1 MNYEERCSLFIII
14 SRGLKDVATLLLQ
27 SGAQLNTP
35 TGKPQKTT
43 LHITVAGGH
52 SELLK
57 VLVKKFKADWKV
69 SDDWGWTALHE
80 AAVSGNKEMIRFL
93 MRECRALINQKDKL
107 GRTPLLLGLM
117 SGIDEVILQ
126 RISAISMLSCY
137 TAGSCQCPAR
147 TGRESLQ

>member
-1 MNYEERCSLFIII
+1 MMREVTMLIII

-52 SELLK
+52 SDLLK
-57 VLVKKFKADWKV
+57 ILVKKFKADWKV

-80 AAVSGNKEMIRFL
+80 AAVCGNKEMIRFL
-93 MRECRALINQKDKL
+93 MKECRDLINQKDKL

-117 SGIDEVILQ
+117 SGIDEVIFAPQQYLVQ
-126 RISAISMLSCY
+126 PSY
-137 TAGSCQCPAR
+137 TVGSCQHPAR
-147 TGRESLQ
+147 AGRESLQ

>member
-1 MNYEERCSLFIII
+1 MFDVHFII

-43 LHITVAGGH
+43 LHLTVAGGH
-52 SELLK
+52 SHLLK

-80 AAVSGNKEMIRFL
+80 AAVSGNKEMISFL
-93 MRECRALINQKDKL
+93 MKECRDLINQKDKL
-107 GRTPLLLGLM
+107 GRSPLLLGLL
-117 SGIDEVILQ
+117 SGIDEV
-126 RISAISMLSCY
+126 R
-137 TAGSCQCPAR
+137 
-147 TGRESLQ
+147 